1 MRNMF
6 EKLRKKRMRKKVAE
20 AVIKNTD
27 GKTVLSKTEDFL
39 LYIMKNKDDA
49 IIGTILL
56 SETQANIL
64 NDECSE
70 YGIRFVRTV

>member
-1 MRNMF
+1 MF

>member
-1 MRNMF
+1 MF
-6 EKLRKKRMRKKVAE
+6 EKLRKKRMRKKVTE
-20 AVIKNTD
+20 AVIKSAD

-39 LYIMKNKDDA
+39 LYIMKNRDDA

>member
-1 MRNMF
+1 MF

-39 LYIMKNKDDA
+39 LYIMKNKDDE

-70 YGIRFVRTV
+70 YGIRFVRAV